1 MNFKAAEHADG
12 THGEY
17 TVFIVKGLVALW
29 AGWWAHAMLTMQT
42 CTTSCT
48 GRNRCN
54 RGRVDEQGGWC
65 DATEYGILRI
75 SCKGELLRQRA
86 CIGRTVVEVS
96 ELQYDQCH
104 SYDIVT

>member
-17 TVFIVKGLVALW
+17 TVFIVKGLVALR
-29 AGWWAHAMLTMQT
+29 AGWWAHTMLTTQT
-42 CTTSCT
+42 CTTSCA

-65 DATEYGILRI
+65 GATEYGVLRI
-75 SCKGELLRQRA
+75 SRKGELLQQRA

-104 SYDIVT
+104 SYDIIT